1 MICPLGKC
9 DRLHI
14 CYKSSLHNTMWK
26 GENSTPFL
34 INIYVLIICYL
45 CSPGMANLLKYKAL
59 GSRAF

>member
-1 MICPLGKC
+1 
-9 DRLHI
+9 
-14 CYKSSLHNTMWK
+14 MWK
-26 GENSTPFL
+26 GENSAPFL